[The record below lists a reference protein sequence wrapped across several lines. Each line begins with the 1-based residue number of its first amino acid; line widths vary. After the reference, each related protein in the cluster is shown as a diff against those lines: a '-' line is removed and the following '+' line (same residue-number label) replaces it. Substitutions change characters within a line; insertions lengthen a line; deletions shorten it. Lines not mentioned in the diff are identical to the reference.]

1 MEFGLLGPLEVR
13 VDGERVELGG
23 VRQRGLLAALAL
35 RPNCAV
41 PLARLVDAVWDEDP
55 PATAERQVRN
65 MAGLLRR
72 RLADVGPARPG
83 AADEQRPAPLIASD
97 GPGYRLA
104 VPESAVDA
112 HAFTDGV
119 AAARAA
125 EAAGDAA
132 GAVTGLRSVLALWR
146 GPALDG
152 LPSWPLRS
160 AAAALEEQRLCALE
174 HCFTLE
180 LSLGRHLAVIP
191 ELSSLVAQF
200 PLREGLVLH
209 LMTALHRAGRQSE
222 GLDVYRRHAA
232 RLADET
238 GLDPGPELRALRD
251 TLLRPGADRQPPV
264 TARAPRPAPA
274 QLPSDLPTF
283 VGRSGELRRLGSA
296 SAPRGAAA
304 SGQGTAVTI
313 VSGVPGTGKST
324 LALHWAHRH
333 RHHYPDGQLFA
344 DLRGHA
350 PGGPRRPGAVLAA
363 FLRALGE
370 DAGRIPTDQDEA
382 AALYRTLLTDR
393 RVLIVLDDARDAQQ
407 VRPLLPGNASCTVL
421 VTSRERLT
429 GLTARDG
436 ARRLDLA
443 GFTASEGRALLT
455 RMLGPQRP
463 AAEPPQAVDALL
475 AACGGLPLALGIAAA
490 RLRDQPHHS
499 IAEFAAE
506 LAASDDRLGILRID
520 GDSATGVRAAF
531 AHSYGGLE
539 SAPQR
544 LFRRLGLFPGP
555 DITLAAATALDDSG
569 AVDRTLLDRLV
580 RAHLLEERGPGL
592 YRLHDLLRIFAA
604 ECAAVDE
611 TPAARYAARSRWYA
625 WCLHHADAADRILA
639 PHRRTVRLP
648 IRPQWLTLSPFT
660 TQDEA
665 VLWCGAQRANLL
677 ATIHDAYAHGEDEV
691 AWQLP
696 ALLWSYLRGHP
707 VREDQ
712 IVVGRVSVD
721 AACRIDDPH
730 AQALS
735 LNNLGSAYDGQTD
748 PTSALPC
755 LTEARELMR
764 RTGDR
769 VGEAHV
775 LGNLGAHHGYKGD
788 DVRAVHHWEEA
799 LAVLRDLPPPG
810 DPWAASVFE
819 TNIGTAHLRTGRFS
833 EARDPLRRAMALHRS
848 LGNDGFVGFSVS
860 ALGVVRH
867 GLGDPERAVAFH
879 RRALRIGNGV
889 GYPGRRA
896 TILACLAAAQH
907 ARGDVADSLRTWE
920 EARALFDA
928 LPEAHF
934 VGLRPLFKALGY
946 MPPVTAGQAVRD
958 V

>member
-1 MEFGLLGPLEVR
+1 MEFRLLGPLEVH

-35 RPNCAV
+35 RPNGAV

-72 RLADVGPARPG
+72 RLTEARPARPQ
-83 AADEQRPAPLIASD
+83 AADEQPPAPLIVSD

-112 HAFTDGV
+112 HVFTHGV

-125 EAAGDAA
+125 EAAGDPAA
-132 GAVTGLRSVLALWR
+132 AVTGLRGVLALWR

-152 LPSWPLRS
+152 LPSWPLR
-160 AAAALEEQRLCALE
+160 AAATALEEQRLCALE
-174 HCFTLE
+174 HSFALE
-180 LSLGRHLAVIP
+180 LSLHRHLAVIP
-191 ELSSLVAQF
+191 ELSLLVAEF
-200 PLREGLVLH
+200 PLREGLVRH
-209 LMTALHRAGRQSE
+209 LMTALHRDGRHSD

-238 GLDPGPELRALRD
+238 GLDPGPKLRALRD
-251 TLLRPGADRQPPV
+251 TLLRPGADRHTPLP
-264 TARAPRPAPA
+264 ARDSRPAPA
-274 QLPSDLPTF
+274 QLPGDLPTF
-283 VGRSGELRRLGSA
+283 VGRCDELRRLGP
-296 SAPRGAAA
+296 APAPLTAAA
-304 SGQGTAVTI
+304 SRQSTAVTI

-333 RHHYPDGQLFA
+333 RHHYPDGQLYA

-350 PGGPRRPGAVLAA
+350 PGGPRHPGAVLAA

-370 DAGRIPTDQDEA
+370 DTRRIPTDPDEA

-393 RVLIVLDDARDAQQ
+393 RMLIVLDDARDAQQ
-407 VRPLLPGNASCTVL
+407 VRPLLPGNASCAVL

-443 GFTASEGRALLT
+443 GFTPYDGRALLT
-455 RMLGPQRP
+455 RMLGPQRL
-463 AAEPPQAVDALL
+463 AAEPPQAADALL
-475 AACGGLPLALGIAAA
+475 TACGGLPLALGIAAA
-490 RLRDQPHHS
+490 RLRDQPHAS
-499 IAEFAAE
+499 IAQFAAE
-506 LAASDDRLGILRID
+506 LAASDDRLGALRID
-520 GDSATGVRAAF
+520 GDSPTGVRAAF
-531 AHSYGGLE
+531 THSYDALE
-539 SAPQR
+539 PAPQR

-555 DITLAAATALDDSG
+555 DITLAAAAALDGSG
-569 AVDRTLLDRLV
+569 TPARPLLDRLA
-580 RAHLLEERGPGL
+580 RAHLVEERGPGL
-592 YRLHDLLRIFAA
+592 YRLHDLLRIYAA
-604 ECAAVDE
+604 ERAALDE
-611 TPAARYAARSRWYA
+611 TPAARRAARSRWYT
-625 WCLHHADAADRILA
+625 WCLHHADAADQILA
-639 PHRRTVRLP
+639 PHRRNVRLP
-648 IRPQWLTLSPFT
+648 PAPEWLTLTPLT

-665 VLWCGAQRANLL
+665 IQWCAAQRANLL
-677 ATIHDAYAHGEDEV
+677 ATIHDAYTHRHDET

-696 ALLWSYLRGHP
+696 ALLWSYLRGNP

-712 IVVGRVSVD
+712 IEAAHVAVD
-721 AACRIDDPH
+721 AARRLDDPH

-735 LNNLGSAYDGQTD
+735 LNNLGSVYDGQSD
-748 PTSALPC
+748 PASALPC
-755 LTEARELMR
+755 LTEALQLMR

-769 VGEAHV
+769 IGEAHV
-775 LGNLGAHHGYKGD
+775 LGNLGAHHGYTGD
-788 DVRAVHHWEEA
+788 DVRAVHYLEEA

-810 DPWAASVFE
+810 DPWAVSVFE
-819 TNIGTAHLRTGRFS
+819 TNIATAHLRTGRFTQ
-833 EARDPLRRAMALHRS
+833 ARDPLRRAMAVHRS
-848 LGNDGFVGFSVS
+848 LGNDGMVSFSVS

-867 GLGDPERAVAFH
+867 ALGDLERAIAYH
-879 RRALRIGNGV
+879 RRALRISSGV

-907 ARGDVADSLRTWE
+907 AQGEAADSLRTWQ
-920 EARALFDA
+920 EARTLFDA

-934 VGLRPLFKALGY
+934 AGLRPLFTALGY
-946 MPPVTAGQAVRD
+946 TPPARAFMPGTR
-958 V
+958 